1 MLGKKTR
8 LLDVQVTRL
17 LIGGRR
23 ISPIVVGLLNIVDG
37 ESAAQALSEIHSRTE
52 CPSVS
57 SDPVAPNLDHW
68 QNKVLSYI
76 AASEDLASGMVI
88 GLETLARLIVAKQV
102 SLVEKLSLDRVR
114 AELEELVGDVSG
126 GMEADVSV
134 VARDINTVRSM
145 DQDGDT
151 APFAPEES
159 NGDALLGFDAPR
171 SVELNTPLMQEV
183 DTNIVPED
191 IFTGGMDQGDDII
204 LSTPE
209 EIDTGAPLDLSVA
222 RLAESAAPP
231 AQEVPVELIGQ
242 TRVFPI
248 QTSVIMMNPNKPV
261 GHVMNMGV
269 SIEDVDDVAPY
280 PSDNVGDMAT
290 PGYGSEGVG
299 QDGFFPQSPAPQ
311 ERFTSSEVRFDS
323 HPLLPDSLV
332 EVPQHGFVVE
342 VEEPGSGIY
351 VDQSQQEELLTR
363 TSVFLNSFEDVQES
377 GMPYVYE
384 SPGVPALASFG
395 EGHPQ
400 DVQARRNPDRTVR
413 RLFPQGGHDL
423 PPVAPVAPRVSA
435 NQSAAGSRQRS
446 RKKFG
451 SRFPEEDWPQMR
463 DILDSCEFPN
473 KHRFQTCGECDPC
486 TRTSCTPATE
496 SKCRACAKKWSNGG
510 VGRSRHACERRAGC
524 SDWTLKRCSG
534 CHWEES

>member
-1 MLGKKTR
+1 M
-8 LLDVQVTRL
+8 
-17 LIGGRR
+17 
-23 ISPIVVGLLNIVDG
+23 
-37 ESAAQALSEIHSRTE
+37 
-52 CPSVS
+52 
-57 SDPVAPNLDHW
+57 
-68 QNKVLSYI
+68 
-76 AASEDLASGMVI
+76 
-88 GLETLARLIVAKQV
+88 
-102 SLVEKLSLDRVR
+102 
-114 AELEELVGDVSG
+114 
-126 GMEADVSV
+126 
-134 VARDINTVRSM
+134 
-145 DQDGDT
+145 
-151 APFAPEES
+151 
-159 NGDALLGFDAPR
+159 
-171 SVELNTPLMQEV
+171 ELNTPLMQGV

-209 EIDTGAPLDLSVA
+209 EIDISAPLDLSVA

-242 TRVFPI
+242 TRVLPI

-261 GHVMNMGV
+261 GHVVNVDV
-269 SIEDVDDVAPY
+269 SIEDVDDMAPY
-280 PSDNVGDMAT
+280 PSDDVGDMAT

-311 ERFTSSEVRFDS
+311 ERFTGSEVRFDS
-323 HPLLPDSLV
+323 HPTVSSNLLPDSLV
-332 EVPQHGFVVE
+332 EVPQHGFAVE
-342 VEEPGSGIY
+342 VEEPGSGRY
-351 VDQSQQEELLTR
+351 VDQFQQEELLTR

-384 SPGVPALASFG
+384 SSRVPVPASFG

-400 DVQARRNPDRTVR
+400 NVQARRNPDRTVR

-463 DILDSCEFPN
+463 AILDSCDFPS
-473 KHRFQTCGECDPC
+473 KHRFQTCGECGPC

-496 SKCRACAKKWSNGG
+496 SKCMACAKKW
-510 VGRSRHACERRAGC
+510 
-524 SDWTLKRCSG
+524 
-534 CHWEES
+534 